1 MTFQRG
7 YLYFVA
13 EEVKRRIPYTKVSRK
28 NQVTLPVAAMRA
40 AGIGQGDEL
49 RVEAEADGR
58 IVLVRDGDP
67 LDRFVGAIPGIGD
80 DLERL
85 RDEWER

>member
-1 MTFQRG
+1 VSG
-7 YLYFVA
+7 
-13 EEVKRRIPYTKVSRK
+13 EVKRRVPYTKVSRK
-28 NQVTLPVAAMRA
+28 NQVTLPVAALRA

-58 IVLVRDGDP
+58 IMLVRDVDP
-67 LDRFVGAIPGIGD
+67 LDRFVGAIPGIGE

>member
-1 MTFQRG
+1 MPAA
-7 YLYFVA
+7 YLYFMV

-28 NQVTLPVAAMRA
+28 NQVTLPVAALRA

-58 IVLVRDGDP
+58 IVLVRGGDP
-67 LDRFVGAIPGIGD
+67 LERFVGAIPGIGD

>member
-1 MTFQRG
+1 MT
-7 YLYFVA
+7 
-13 EEVKRRIPYTKVSRK
+13 EKVKHRVPYTRVSRK
-28 NQVTLPVAAMRA
+28 NQVTLPVAALRA

-67 LDRFVGAIPGIGD
+67 LDRFVGAIPGIAE

>member
-1 MTFQRG
+1 M
-7 YLYFVA
+7 A
-13 EEVKRRIPYTKVSRK
+13 DEVKRRVPYTKVSRK
-28 NQVTLPVAAMRA
+28 NQVTLPVAALRT

-67 LDRFVGAIPGIGD
+67 LDRFIGAIPGIGA
-80 DLERL
+80 DLEEL
-85 RDEWER
+85 RAEWER